1 MNAIP
6 DVRPT
11 GRAARFVQ
19 MLQDFG
25 HLDSE
30 SADRLLLGVA
40 DTRGTDV
47 HGMVDLPEV
56 KRAAA
61 MLLFPDGTDGH
72 TGILAQ
78 DWAILFS

>member
-1 MNAIP
+1 MT
-6 DVRPT
+6 DVPNVRLT

-40 DTRGTDV
+40 DLRGPDV
-47 HGMVDLPEV
+47 DAMVDLPQV

-61 MLLFPDGTDGH
+61 MLLFPEGPDGH
-72 TGILAQ
+72 TGVLAQ